1 MIPFLSAEHTLDK
14 INVYVHT
21 VLMVRVVDDGRFSV
35 YVYDE
40 YGVPHHQP
48 HCQVRWA
55 SGDAQ
60 VALPSLMVIAGA
72 LPSAAHRLLEE
83 NQDKICGKW
92 DELNPR
98 RTIG

>member
-60 VALPSLMVIAGA
+60 VALPS
-72 LPSAAHRLLEE
+72 AHRLLEE